1 MGDRIEEEGR
11 MDEEGSKHWEEP
23 SIEDVEA
30 AKPLALA
37 IELLRESFKAR
48 FGVYPNEITIDLSGG
63 EEI

>member
-1 MGDRIEEEGR
+1 

-23 SIEDVEA
+23 SLEDVEA